1 MSKISFKNDY
11 SEGAHPDI
19 LHALT
24 DTNFVP
30 QEGYGY
36 DSYCEEARAMIR
48 RECNKP
54 DAEVHFVSG
63 GTQTNLLAIS
73 HLLRPHEAVIAAQSG
88 HINVHETG
96 AIEST
101 GHKVCTV
108 STPLGKL
115 SVEHI
120 REVLAF
126 HTDEHMVRPSMVYI
140 SQSTELGTLYSRHEL
155 SDLSTFCRAK
165 GLLLYLDGAR
175 IGSAITAETEDNP
188 TLTDIATLTDAFYIG
203 GTKNGALLG
212 EAIVFPRPRP
222 DDAFLYQIKQRGAML
237 AKGRVLGIQF
247 ATLFHDGLYYRLA
260 AHANRMAAD
269 LATAISSC
277 GYSFLYPPQTN
288 QIFPILPN
296 DLIERLK
303 TEFDFYVWQAVSS
316 DSSAIRLVT
325 SWATPSENVAAFAEY
340 LSTSHI

>member
-108 STPLGKL
+108 PTPQTQCGAYPRSPCFSYGRTHGKA
-115 SVEHI
+115 VH
-120 REVLAF
+120 
-126 HTDEHMVRPSMVYI
+126 
-140 SQSTELGTLYSRHEL
+140 G
-155 SDLSTFCRAK
+155 
-165 GLLLYLDGAR
+165 LYLP
-175 IGSAITAETEDNP
+175 I
-188 TLTDIATLTDAFYIG
+188 Y
-203 GTKNGALLG
+203 
-212 EAIVFPRPRP
+212 
-222 DDAFLYQIKQRGAML
+222 
-237 AKGRVLGIQF
+237 RVGH
-247 ATLFHDGLYYRLA
+247 TLF
-260 AHANRMAAD
+260 
-269 LATAISSC
+269 SS
-277 GYSFLYPPQTN
+277 
-288 QIFPILPN
+288 
-296 DLIERLK
+296 
-303 TEFDFYVWQAVSS
+303 
-316 DSSAIRLVT
+316 
-325 SWATPSENVAAFAEY
+325 
-340 LSTSHI
+340 

>member
-19 LHALT
+19 LHALA
-24 DTNFVP
+24 DTNFFP

-63 GTQTNLLAIS
+63 GTQTNLLVIS

-108 STPLGKL
+108 PTPLGKL
-115 SVEHI
+115 GVEDI

-126 HTDEHMVRPSMVYI
+126 HTDEHMVKSSMVYI

-155 SDLSTFCRAK
+155 SDLSAFCRAN

-175 IGSAITAETEDNP
+175 IGSAVMAETEDNP
-188 TLTDIATLTDAFYIG
+188 TLT
-203 GTKNGALLG
+203 
-212 EAIVFPRPRP
+212 AI
-222 DDAFLYQIKQRGAML
+222 
-237 AKGRVLGIQF
+237 
-247 ATLFHDGLYYRLA
+247 
-260 AHANRMAAD
+260 
-269 LATAISSC
+269 
-277 GYSFLYPPQTN
+277 
-288 QIFPILPN
+288 
-296 DLIERLK
+296 
-303 TEFDFYVWQAVSS
+303 
-316 DSSAIRLVT
+316 
-325 SWATPSENVAAFAEY
+325 
-340 LSTSHI
+340 